1 LQTLKTARVRAGSK
15 GKRTVPRGRLAPLVV
30 LGALAIA
37 RGRDGTVLMSIRA
50 RRRVVVRL
58 GGAVEQADE
67 LAEDDRLEREDEDD
81 HVDVAG
87 EQAG

>member
-1 LQTLKTARVRAGSK
+1 
-15 GKRTVPRGRLAPLVV
+15 
-30 LGALAIA
+30 
-37 RGRDGTVLMSIRA
+37 MSIRA